1 MTVEDPSASVAVALP
16 RRRSLTVNSAGLVVG
31 KIAQMGTGFLF
42 WLVAAHVATV
52 RDVGIAA
59 AAVSAVMLCT
69 QVGLLGSGAA
79 VIVLVGRGRDRV
91 VDVLDAAVGL
101 VAVAAAAAAMII
113 LAVIAG
119 FSGDL
124 GSVIGRGGF
133 PAVFVVAAVFG
144 TVIITLD
151 QAWIALAR
159 GDQVVPRYLVSGM
172 AAVALLAVVGSGRAS
187 VTAAAVLA
195 CWTVDAVIS
204 ASIGGWQ
211 ARRWFGVWVRPR
223 FDPRLTRSMV
233 RLGLP
238 NQALTLTERAPALL
252 VPVLT
257 AQLVS
262 PTTTAS
268 WYPAWMMV
276 WVAYT
281 APVAVGLAQFSEVVR
296 EPDKMRETTWQSLR
310 WSMALGGVIAAV
322 LAVLAEPLLAMLGKT
337 YAESSTTALRV
348 LAVGVLPYAVVQ
360 AYNAVCRSLGR
371 LAEATIVGLT
381 LALAACSATVAAAGH
396 GATAMAVAWV
406 GVSMIGAAWCGVR
419 LVALTRGEGSLP

>member
-1 MTVEDPSASVAVALP
+1 MTVDGSPAPIALGLP

-31 KIAQMGTGFLF
+31 KVAQMGTGFLF
-42 WLVAAHVATV
+42 WLVAAHTATV
-52 RDVGIAA
+52 RDVGVAA

-91 VDVLDAAVGL
+91 VDVLDAAVGV
-101 VAVAAAAAAMII
+101 VAVAAAGAAM
-113 LAVIAG
+113 LSVAVIAG

-124 GSVIGRGGF
+124 GRVIGAGAF
-133 PAVFVVAAVFG
+133 PAVFVIAAVFG

-159 GDQVVPRYLVSGM
+159 GDQVVPRYVVSGTL
-172 AAVALLAVVGSGRAS
+172 AIVLLALVGSRSAQ
-187 VTAAAVLA
+187 VTAAAILA
-195 CWTVDAVIS
+195 CWTVDAVVS
-204 ASIGGWQ
+204 AAIGAWQ
-211 ARRWFGVWVRPR
+211 ARRWFGTWIRPR
-223 FDPRLTRSMV
+223 YEPRLTRSMI

-238 NQALTLTERAPALL
+238 NQALTLTERGPALL
-252 VPVLT
+252 IPVLT

-262 PTTTAS
+262 PTTTAG

-296 EPDKMRETTWQSLR
+296 RPEQMRETTWKSLR
-310 WSMALGGVIAAV
+310 WSVVLGGAIAAA
-322 LAVLAEPLLAMLGKT
+322 LAVLAEPLLSLLGHT
-337 YAESSTTALRV
+337 YAESSTTALRI
-348 LAVGVLPYAVVQ
+348 LALGVLPYAVMQ

-371 LAEATIVGLT
+371 LVEATIAGLI
-381 LALAACSATVAAAGH
+381 LALAACSATVAAARH

-406 GVSMIGAAWCGVR
+406 GMSTLGAVWCGVR
-419 LVALTRGEGSLP
+419 LVALTRREGSPP